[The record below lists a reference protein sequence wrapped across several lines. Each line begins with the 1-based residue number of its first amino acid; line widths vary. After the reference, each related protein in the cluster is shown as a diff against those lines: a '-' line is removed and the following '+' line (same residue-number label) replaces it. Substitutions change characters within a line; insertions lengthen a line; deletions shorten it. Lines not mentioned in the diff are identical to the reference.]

1 MDSVKKNCFQR
12 LARATRSPK
21 RCRSFA
27 CSTHSSVSCTPHTFH
42 SFTHSLAAFSLTPLR
57 QSYGLP
63 CSVRSPARSLIRS
76 FVTRVRKCFATSS
89 LVPLAHSLLSTIST
103 EADKY
108 FFRTSNYKFN
118 LELIFYCSYQTN
130 SSIDNF

>member
-27 CSTHSSVSCTPHTFH
+27 CSTHSSVSRTLTR
-42 SFTHSLAAFSLTPLR
+42 FTHSLIHSLHLTHSATSVLR
-57 QSYGLP
+57 TSLL
-63 CSVRSPARSLIRS
+63 RSLACSLAHSFIRYTCS
-76 FVTRVRKCFATSS
+76 EVLATSS

-103 EADKY
+103 KVDKY